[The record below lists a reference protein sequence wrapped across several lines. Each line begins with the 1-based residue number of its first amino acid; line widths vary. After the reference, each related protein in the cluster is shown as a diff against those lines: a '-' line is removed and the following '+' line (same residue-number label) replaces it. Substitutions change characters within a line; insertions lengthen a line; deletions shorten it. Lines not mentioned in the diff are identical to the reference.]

1 VLGVLIMTQK
11 RRSGFTLS
19 EMLISMTVLAIVGLA
34 FTKILRYQMTY
45 FAHETTLRT
54 ARTVARTATN
64 LMLSDLRAVQ
74 DSGGVDSVAADA
86 KLVRILV
93 PYRYGLVCATNGS
106 TTTVSLLPSDSSSM
120 GTSVYKG
127 FAFRNPSGLYTYVFP
142 SNPTTSDIPVISTS
156 AASCTGSASGQAQ
169 IRTLSV
175 SGRSGDILDLTSSSG
190 SGAIALA
197 PVFLFQKVSYS
208 FRTSGVYPPM
218 LGLWRNVEG
227 GQNEELAAPFDTTA
241 RFRFYTTGD
250 DTSRT
255 TPPAA
260 DKIRGLELVLVARAP
275 KAASSSTS
283 SNTVK
288 MVTSVFF
295 KNVRSF

>member
-1 VLGVLIMTQK
+1 MTRM
-11 RRSGFTLS
+11 RRGFTLN

-34 FTKILRYQMTY
+34 FTKILRYQTTY

-74 DSGGVDSVAADA
+74 DSGSVDSVAADA
-86 KLVRILV
+86 KLVRVLV
-93 PYRYGLVCATNGS
+93 PFRYGLVCATNGS
-106 TTTVSLLPSDSSSM
+106 TTTVSLLPSDSSSAGM
-120 GTSVYKG
+120 SVYKG
-127 FAFRNPSGLYTYVFP
+127 FAFRNGTGRYTYVFP
-142 SNPTTSDIPVISTS
+142 ANPTTSDIPATSTTP
-156 AASCTGSASGQAQ
+156 ASCTGSATGQAQ
-169 IRTLSV
+169 ITPVSVAGRT
-175 SGRSGDILDLTSSSG
+175 GDIVDLKSNGG

-208 FRTSGVYPPM
+208 FRTSGVYPGM

-241 RFRFYTTGD
+241 RFRFYQTGD

-255 TPPAA
+255 TPPAVA
-260 DKIRGLELVLVARAP
+260 DIRGLELVLVARAP
-275 KAASSSTS
+275 RASSSNTS

-288 MVTSVFF
+288 VVTSVFF